1 MNFTLRKSTLL
12 LVFFLILAVMFYI
25 YVGRN
30 ALDGEINFQFYADSL
45 SYERIYREANL
56 NSLSD
61 LITFNANFLGPL
73 LILELFDN
81 SREWVLFFNMCV
93 LFVILYLVRKTVDVN
108 AVLFLALFFLS
119 PFTFFSLISVNK
131 EILSILCLAL
141 IVVWTVRR
149 GFIYLLCALLCSIMV
164 RWQLSLFVIAVF
176 VSFSAFNPLRRRR
189 FLYVC
194 AVLLVISFIYPLVS
208 GYFERVNE
216 IADDGSLSGGG
227 SGLYSLFNSVQQKG
241 GYFLV
246 FIPKALQAMYGMVFK
261 LEDIFNPDAG
271 PFYNRVVV
279 ALHCVAAFTL
289 FLVTVLRQRLKISDD
304 LVFISVIY
312 CLIFVLSPIYAPR
325 YFYPVY
331 FLLCLVNARNLS
343 SCSRAGLVQE

>member
-1 MNFTLRKSTLL
+1 MKFFLRKSTLL
-12 LVFFLILAVMFYI
+12 LIFFSILAVVFYI
-25 YVGRN
+25 YIGRY

-45 SYERIYREANL
+45 SYERIYREASL

-73 LILELFDN
+73 LILDLFDN
-81 SREWVLFFNMCV
+81 SREWVLFFNICV
-93 LFVILYLVRKTVDVN
+93 LFFILYLVRGAVDVS
-108 AVLFLALFFLS
+108 AVLFLALLFLS
-119 PFTFFSLISVNK
+119 PFTFFSLLSVNK

-164 RWQLSLFVIAVF
+164 RWQLSLFVLAVF
-176 VSFSAFNPLRRRR
+176 ISFSALNPLKRRRL
-189 FLYVC
+189 LYVC
-194 AVLLVISFIYPLVS
+194 LVLLVISFVYPLVS
-208 GYFERVNE
+208 GFFERVNE

-227 SGLYSLFNSVQQKG
+227 SGLYSLFNDIQQRG

-261 LEDIFNPDAG
+261 LDDIFNPDAG
-271 PFYNRVVV
+271 PFYNRIVV
-279 ALHCVAAFTL
+279 ALHCVAAFAL
-289 FLVTVLRQRLKISDD
+289 FLVTVLRRRLRVSDD
-304 LVFISVIY
+304 LVFISIIY

-331 FLLCLVNARNLS
+331 FLLCLVNARDLS
-343 SCSRAGLVQE
+343 SNSRVGLVRE